1 MIQIFLLGILGAVIS
16 AIIGTIW
23 YSPNTPMGKIHME
36 SIGFSKLSKEEQEKK
51 IVAMKPHM
59 WKSYLAQMFFSFL
72 SAVFIAF
79 VMTMTKQ
86 NGVAPYI
93 VYFYVLS
100 VWLCFTAPL
109 IGQSLLWGNC
119 DPKLKWKKFFSDIFA
134 NLVMFVVIVF
144 VCSLI
149 V

>member
-16 AIIGTIW
+16 AIVGTLW
-23 YSPNTPMGKIHME
+23 YSMSTPMGKIHLQTT
-36 SIGFSKLSKEEQEKK
+36 GFFTLSKEEQEKK
-51 IVAMKPHM
+51 IAEVKPHM
-59 WKSYLAQMFFSFL
+59 WKSYLGQMFFSFL
-72 SAVFIAF
+72 SSVFIAF

-86 NGVAPYI
+86 QGVTTSI
-93 VYFYVLS
+93 VYFYILS
-100 VWLCFTAPL
+100 IWLCFTVPL

-134 NLVMFVVIVF
+134 NLVMFVIIVF